1 MSWLKD
7 EKHKTLEG
15 VYADENL
22 SEEERAILEGIH
34 ERNKSRNVDGPSK
47 IDLEILQKCYGKLL

>member
-15 VYADENL
+15 VCADENL
-22 SEEERAILEGIH
+22 SEEERGILEGIH